1 MAPSP
6 PSAPASPA
14 SRRAGSAARMAL
26 WVLLGINLL
35 NYLDRQVLYALL
47 PLIKTA
53 FNATDTQLGA
63 LASAFMLVYM
73 CAAPPI
79 GWLADRSSRKGWI
92 SFGVGFWSLAT
103 VFSGLGRS
111 YAQLFAA
118 RAAVGIGES
127 CYGSVS
133 PSFVAEHYPK
143 ERRGRVLA
151 LFSMAVPVGSALGY
165 ILGGVLGHLFGWRA
179 AFFVAGIPG
188 LLLSAAALTLVDPRE
203 RHGPHPTLSRTAGE
217 GTTPTA
223 SIWAEYRKL
232 AANRSWLF
240 CTLGMA
246 AMTFGMGAM
255 AVWMPTFYHR
265 TWNLDVGRAGTL
277 FGTVTVLAGLVGSLA
292 GGWLADKR
300 LPRDPAAYFTVSGL
314 GLLAAVPFAVW
325 AVTTPRL
332 PAAVVGLFIAET
344 CAFLNMG
351 PLNAVIVAVT
361 PERVRS
367 TAFAANIFFI
377 HLLGDA
383 VSPTLVGMVS
393 DAAGLR
399 AGVLLAIAA
408 LAAAGAICLWGTRTF
423 AADEAAVEIGYA

>member
-1 MAPSP
+1 
-6 PSAPASPA
+6 
-14 SRRAGSAARMAL
+14 
-26 WVLLGINLL
+26 
-35 NYLDRQVLYALL
+35 
-47 PLIKTA
+47 
-53 FNATDTQLGA
+53 
-63 LASAFMLVYM
+63 
-73 CAAPPI
+73 
-79 GWLADRSSRKGWI
+79 
-92 SFGVGFWSLAT
+92 
-103 VFSGLGRS
+103 S

-133 PSFVAEHYPK
+133 PSFVAEHFPK

-165 ILGGVLGHLFGWRA
+165 ILGGVLGHSFGWRT

-188 LLLSAAALTLVDPRE
+188 LVLSALALTLVDPRKPPSVPASPASGE
-203 RHGPHPTLSRTAGE
+203 RGSSAQA
-217 GTTPTA
+217 TT
-223 SIWAEYRKL
+223 IWAEYRKL

-277 FGTVTVLAGLVGSLA
+277 FGAVTVLAGLVGSLA

-332 PAAVVGLFIAET
+332 PAAVAGPFIAET

-399 AGVLLAIAA
+399 AGVLLAVGA
-408 LAAAGAICLWGTRTF
+408 LAAAGALCLWGTRSF